1 MNKEKFG
8 AGNIVNRIGNSIRN
22 AVTKIKSTFTSQK
35 SFIVNDDI
43 AVALKQSTIN
53 EKNNNGNS
61 NNYTTN
67 LKTHK
72 VDENVPS
79 PGYILNFKNKIIKK
93 KKTSNCTNSCDSGSK
108 PNGLF
113 NSNKIMPS
121 LGLKIFVLLL
131 SLLLIATPALALK
144 QLVSLQGKITL
155 NGALVDDGNISV
167 TIWDSATDG
176 KVIYNSSE
184 YFNNSVQSGFFD
196 VMLGSNKDLDINL
209 SATYYLDFQVNDV
222 DLDKGGDE
230 RIQFQSPVGYKVSGT
245 DNFTVDTDVLYVDS
259 LNDKVGVGIT
269 EPTSKL
275 HVDGDLNVS
284 GSVYS
289 SGGNITTPATP
300 LLSLLKANSGTTTT
314 TTEEN
319 VDTIAISGLTQYDS
333 LMIVYTAQSEDQT
346 TFSPNIYSET
356 DDVNITRLL
365 YDGGQGNI
373 PAGKN
378 VTSTVMITQAQTSN
392 KIIAASGAL
401 GQFGGRTVGGYSTFT
416 TAWTGSWT
424 LALRHNGVTS
434 GGTFRWS
441 WRVYK
446 LAGQ

>member
-275 HVDGDLNVS
+275 HVDGD
-284 GSVYS
+284 
-289 SGGNITTPATP
+289 
-300 LLSLLKANSGTTTT
+300 
-314 TTEEN
+314 
-319 VDTIAISGLTQYDS
+319 
-333 LMIVYTAQSEDQT
+333 
-346 TFSPNIYSET
+346 
-356 DDVNITRLL
+356 
-365 YDGGQGNI
+365 
-373 PAGKN
+373 
-378 VTSTVMITQAQTSN
+378 
-392 KIIAASGAL
+392 
-401 GQFGGRTVGGYSTFT
+401 
-416 TAWTGSWT
+416 
-424 LALRHNGVTS
+424 
-434 GGTFRWS
+434 
-441 WRVYK
+441 
-446 LAGQ
+446 